1 MINSCV
7 MLLNTKK
14 YIHIPGVVVSDC
26 RYMYVAAWFEDHA
39 TFVQF
44 VLFNLRVDAG
54 GVIPFF
60 EIYHRVS
67 LLHNR
72 RHML

>member
-1 MINSCV
+1 
-7 MLLNTKK
+7 
-14 YIHIPGVVVSDC
+14 
-26 RYMYVAAWFEDHA
+26 MYVAAWFEDHA

-72 RHML
+72 RHKL